1 MAEKPA
7 AGADLGGIVD
17 PAKMPGLKAD
27 RTQDEIVADVVNRGA
42 HAEAPDGHQLSVEE
56 RNRRAT
62 EAAKREKAD
71 LEAFFNEPEEAA
83 DGDQA
88 GDYDKGG
95 EDTPVEPE

>member
-56 RNRRAT
+56 RNRRAV
-62 EAAKREKAD
+62 EAAKKEREGLD
-71 LEAFFNEPEEAA
+71 AFFDAPDEPAE
-83 DGDQA
+83 GTPQA
-88 GDYDKGG
+88 DYDKGG